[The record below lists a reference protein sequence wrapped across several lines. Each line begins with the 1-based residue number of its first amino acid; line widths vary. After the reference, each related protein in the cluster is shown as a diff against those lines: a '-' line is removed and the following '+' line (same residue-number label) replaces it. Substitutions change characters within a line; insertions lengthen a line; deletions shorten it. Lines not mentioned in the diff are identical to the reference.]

1 MTLADLIKPLVWF
14 EVEKSRL
21 GGKYKSDGY
30 TIRYI
35 EGFWLMD
42 FSGEG
47 KLSWRFPSLDAA
59 KAAAQ
64 ANYIARILSAI
75 DSDAI
80 AKIRADVLREAAE
93 VGGRASVDLLLRR
106 DPSANILKKQL
117 VRRAVA
123 VPILAL
129 IPSDSTK
136 IVKVVGIDMG
146 QKGGDTSV
154 RVEGIWRDGIFHT
167 ERILALIPKE
177 KDDEI

>member
-42 FSGEG
+42 FAGEG

-64 ANYIARILSAI
+64 ANYTARILSAL
-75 DSDAI
+75 DPDAI
-80 AKIRADVLREAAE
+80 AKIRADALREAAE
-93 VGGRASVDLLLRR
+93 AVRGVPLFGNTARQHHIALEQYCLCR
-106 DPSANILKKQL
+106 DA
-117 VRRAVA
+117 
-123 VPILAL
+123 ILAL
-129 IPSDSTK
+129 I
-136 IVKVVGIDMG
+136 
-146 QKGGDTSV
+146 
-154 RVEGIWRDGIFHT
+154 E
-167 ERILALIPKE
+167 KE
-177 KDDEI
+177 NSYENL